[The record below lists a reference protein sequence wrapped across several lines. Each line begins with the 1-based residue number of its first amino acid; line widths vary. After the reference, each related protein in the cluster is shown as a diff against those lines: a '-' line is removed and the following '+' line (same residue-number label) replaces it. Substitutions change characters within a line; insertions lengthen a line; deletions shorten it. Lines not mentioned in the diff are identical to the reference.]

1 MSEARVEESVDIGA
15 VIAEPIA
22 SVAASTPPSP
32 VKAKRNYDAW
42 ITPLLRAIVIIA
54 LWWLGARAAASPL
67 FPSPADVA
75 QSAAASLKSGVL
87 IRAIWTSA
95 LRLTVGYL
103 IALGAGI
110 PLGATLARSPFL
122 RKAIGP
128 LVLGLG
134 AVPSICW
141 LPLAILWFGLSETA
155 IQVVVVL
162 GALLPIATATES
174 AVRHVTPTIERA
186 ARTMGASGATLL
198 FRVTLPAAIPGILSG
213 AKLGWTFA
221 LRSLMAGE
229 LLFVSGGLGQLLE
242 TGRDMGDTALIVAV
256 VVVVVIL
263 ARVCELALFSPIDR
277 EIARRWGTASA

>member
-1 MSEARVEESVDIGA
+1 LRV
-15 VIAEPIA
+15 
-22 SVAASTPPSP
+22 
-32 VKAKRNYDAW
+32 
-42 ITPLLRAIVIIA
+42 IVILAIWGLA
-54 LWWLGARAAASPL
+54 ARAASSPL

-75 QSAAASLKSGVL
+75 ESAWSSLKTGVL
-87 IRAIWTSA
+87 IRAVLTSA
-95 LRLTVGYL
+95 VRLAVGYL
-103 IALGAGI
+103 IALAAGV
-110 PLGATLARSPFL
+110 PLGALLARSRL
-122 RKAIGP
+122 VNDAIGP

-174 AVRHVTPTIERA
+174 AVRHVTPSIERA
-186 ARTMGASGATLL
+186 ARTMGATGITLL
-198 FRVTLPAAIPGILSG
+198 WRVTLPAAIPGILSG

-242 TGRDMGDTALIVAV
+242 TGRDMGDTALVVAV
-256 VVVVVIL
+256 VVVVVAL
-263 ARVCELALFSPIDR
+263 ARACELALFSPLDR
-277 EIARRWGTASA
+277 EIARRWGTASE

>member
-1 MSEARVEESVDIGA
+1 VPKS
-15 VIAEPIA
+15 
-22 SVAASTPPSP
+22 
-32 VKAKRNYDAW
+32 NAW
-42 ITPLLRAIVIIA
+42 TTAFLRGIVILAIWGLA
-54 LWWLGARAAASPL
+54 ARAASSPL
-67 FPSPADVA
+67 FPSPIDVA
-75 QSAAASLKSGVL
+75 QSALQSLKTGVLVRAVLTSGV
-87 IRAIWTSA
+87 
-95 LRLTVGYL
+95 RLAVGYL
-103 IALGAGI
+103 IALGAGV
-110 PLGATLARSPFL
+110 PLGALLARSAL
-122 RKAIGP
+122 VRNAIGP

-174 AVRHVTPTIERA
+174 AVRHVTPSIERA
-186 ARTMGASGATLL
+186 ARTMGANGATLL
-198 FRVTLPAAIPGILSG
+198 WRVTLPAAIPGILAG

-242 TGRDMGDTALIVAV
+242 TGRDMGDTALVVAV
-256 VVVVVIL
+256 VVVVVAL
-263 ARVCELALFSPIDR
+263 ARACELALFSPIDR